1 MPVKDTPILKSS
13 IASKARSSHCLS
25 LSSSS
30 LTLNLE
36 APSAEIA
43 ELWRKSLHTVLVRNG
58 MKAVEDQPTQAAVAS
73 ASAAASS
80 SAGQSASSAAG
91 VGASRPLNSSV
102 TSHINRTINFMDP
115 TEFFSLRAKIGEGS
129 YGAVY
134 KAIDHR
140 DGQAVAIKIIPFS
153 GKDSLKLRKEIR
165 TLRQC
170 HSPFIVGYKGAFHKQ
185 DNVWI
190 IMEHCAAGSLSD
202 MMSICKH
209 TLSEQQVANV
219 MRQSLAGLAY
229 LHGQGKIHRDI
240 KGGNILSDDHG
251 MCKLAD
257 FGVSGNLDKTL
268 GKHRTV
274 IGTPHWMAPE
284 VLMSDDY
291 NELADIWSLGITA
304 YELAVGEP
312 PHAKLHSMRAALK
325 IPMSA
330 PPTLPDPAHWSEHF
344 HSFLRSCL
352 IKDFHSR
359 PSAIDLLS
367 HPFIA
372 SAPNA
377 SVLMDMVRQS
387 VKIIEAKASELSKE
401 QGLAVG
407 GAVPAVGGGGSG
419 ESKEGAR
426 RTSGEVAEDE
436 LDGDD
441 EEEEEAPRIR
451 PNPRGSA

>member
-1 MPVKDTPILKSS
+1 
-13 IASKARSSHCLS
+13 
-25 LSSSS
+25 
-30 LTLNLE
+30 
-36 APSAEIA
+36 
-43 ELWRKSLHTVLVRNG
+43 
-58 MKAVEDQPTQAAVAS
+58 
-73 ASAAASS
+73 
-80 SAGQSASSAAG
+80 
-91 VGASRPLNSSV
+91 
-102 TSHINRTINFMDP
+102 
-115 TEFFSLRAKIGEGS
+115 
-129 YGAVY
+129 
-134 KAIDHR
+134 
-140 DGQAVAIKIIPFS
+140 
-153 GKDSLKLRKEIR
+153 
-165 TLRQC
+165 
-170 HSPFIVGYKGAFHKQ
+170 
-185 DNVWI
+185 
-190 IMEHCAAGSLSD
+190 
-202 MMSICKH
+202 MMAICKH

-219 MRQSLAGLAY
+219 MHQSLAGLAY

-240 KGGNILSDDHG
+240 KGGNILSDSHG

-330 PPTLPDPAHWSEHF
+330 PPTLPDPAHWSESF
-344 HSFLRSCL
+344 HAFIRSCL
-352 IKDFHSR
+352 VKDFHAR

-372 SAPNA
+372 GAPNA

-387 VKIIEAKASELSKE
+387 VKVIEAKASELSRE
-401 QGLAVG
+401 QGLMGGAAAVG
-407 GAVPAVGGGGSG
+407 SGGGGGG
-419 ESKEGAR
+419 ESKEGGR
-426 RTSGEVAEDE
+426 RVSGEVAEDE

-441 EEEEEAPRIR
+441 EEEEEVPRIR
-451 PNPRGSA
+451 PNPRG

>member
-1 MPVKDTPILKSS
+1 
-13 IASKARSSHCLS
+13 
-25 LSSSS
+25 
-30 LTLNLE
+30 
-36 APSAEIA
+36 
-43 ELWRKSLHTVLVRNG
+43 
-58 MKAVEDQPTQAAVAS
+58 
-73 ASAAASS
+73 
-80 SAGQSASSAAG
+80 
-91 VGASRPLNSSV
+91 
-102 TSHINRTINFMDP
+102 
-115 TEFFSLRAKIGEGS
+115 
-129 YGAVY
+129 
-134 KAIDHR
+134 
-140 DGQAVAIKIIPFS
+140 
-153 GKDSLKLRKEIR
+153 
-165 TLRQC
+165 
-170 HSPFIVGYKGAFHKQ
+170 
-185 DNVWI
+185 
-190 IMEHCAAGSLSD
+190 
-202 MMSICKH
+202 MMAICKH
-209 TLSEQQVANV
+209 TLSEQQIANV
-219 MRQSLAGLAY
+219 MQQSLAGLAY
-229 LHGQGKIHRDI
+229 LHSQGKIHRDI
-240 KGGNILSDDHG
+240 KGGNILSDSHG

-330 PPTLPDPAHWSEHF
+330 PPTLPDPAHWSEQF
-344 HSFLRSCL
+344 HSFLRKCL
-352 IKDFHSR
+352 VKDFHTR

-372 SAPNA
+372 GAPNA

-401 QGLAVG
+401 QGLAVPG
-407 GAVPAVGGGGSG
+407 VAPAGAGS

-426 RTSGEVAEDE
+426 QVSGEVAEDE

-451 PNPRGSA
+451 PNPRSS